1 MTEIVWND
9 ASEAEWRDLLTAC
22 GRSAVEQ
29 CWGYGEASAATGFTV
44 NRGVI
49 VNDDDTP
56 GGLVQAFT
64 KRFLGVTTVT
74 QIIRGPLWIGE
85 PPSLE
90 TQRPILAHL
99 RRRFTKGRLRFVYWL
114 PEMIDTPEARRIMR
128 TVKLRRVMTGYT
140 SAWVDLDQS
149 VEALEAGLSGPWR
162 NQLRRAEKEKLS
174 MVVSNGRQYLDALLS
189 RHDENRKKRGF
200 GGPNGRFIRALIEGT
215 SDRRDAVVVTARQAK
230 QPVAG
235 VLMLRHS
242 RSATYYAGWTSDEG
256 RAVHAHNA
264 LLWRAMTHLQK
275 DGVAWL
281 DVGGLDTTNAAGI
294 ARFKLGLGGEVFT
307 LAGSY
312 L

>member
-9 ASEAEWRDLLTAC
+9 ASQAEWRDLLAAC

-44 NRGVI
+44 DRGVI

-56 GGLVQAFT
+56 CGLVQAFT
-64 KRFLGVTTVT
+64 KRFLGVATVT

-128 TVKLRRVMTGYT
+128 TVKLRRVMTGYA
-140 SAWVDLDQS
+140 SAWVDLDPPA
-149 VEALEAGLSGPWR
+149 EALKAGLSGPWR

-174 MVVSNGRQYLDALLS
+174 MVVSNGGQDLDALLS

-215 SDRRDAVVVTARQAK
+215 SDRQDAVVVTARQAK

-235 VLMLRHS
+235 VLVLRHG

-275 DGVAWL
+275 AGVTWL